1 MTAMK
6 VALQNS
12 LAVGKHEQS
21 SFAPCVVYV
30 WSSQNALLEKLNFF
44 SL

>member
-12 LAVGKHEQS
+12 QAVGEHGQS
-21 SFAPCVVYV
+21 SFAPGVVLV

>member
-12 LAVGKHEQS
+12 LAVGGHEQS
-21 SFAPCVVYV
+21 SFAPDVVFV
-30 WSSQNALLEKLNFF
+30 CSFQNALLEKLNFF

>member
-12 LAVGKHEQS
+12 PASGEHEQS
-21 SFAPCVVYV
+21 SFAPNTVLV